1 MWWVVGVPT
10 DDVLNARAGPG
21 TTETVVSTLDADGGM
36 VVVTGDAML
45 VASNPWW
52 EIDLGGDRAWV
63 NAQYLGALAD
73 TWDITSWLVDRAG
86 AIPVSESMEDLV
98 AQVVALRGGGEA
110 TVISVG
116 LSADGLL
123 AEMAIDLFTASDD
136 SVRGERL
143 RVFGQR
149 MSADDP
155 FGLHSVEATSICWRG
170 VDQMGLCV

>member
-1 MWWVVGVPT
+1 MWWVVGVPA
-10 DDVLNARAGPG
+10 DDVLNVRAGPG
-21 TTETVVSTLDADGGM
+21 ATEPVVSTLDADGGM

-149 MSADDP
+149 MAVGDP